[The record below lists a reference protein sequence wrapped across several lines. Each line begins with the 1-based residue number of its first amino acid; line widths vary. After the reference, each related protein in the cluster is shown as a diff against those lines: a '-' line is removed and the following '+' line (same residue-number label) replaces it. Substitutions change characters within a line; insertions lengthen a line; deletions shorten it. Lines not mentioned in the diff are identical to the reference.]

1 MEKDS
6 EESILHSSSSSS
18 NASSV
23 LGFTA
28 PFQVFSING
37 VDSTKTDKE
46 EQYWWIWSLSLYN
59 GRSLISLQVIW

>member
-6 EESILHSSSSSS
+6 KESILHSSSSSS

-37 VDSTKTDKE
+37 VDSTKTDKGGTILVNMKP
-46 EQYWWIWSLSLYN
+46 QFVQW
-59 GRSLISLQVIW
+59 